1 MELKISYCVYLTAP
15 PRNCHMQGIITADFG
30 VCPAF
35 PCVKGF
41 NQRTAFV
48 RDGKVDDHSGSSCYS
63 SLKGRKLI
71 FSSGENADF
80 FPPSPT
86 ILIHW
91 KAKTH
96 WRVPL
101 SKVWTCKMIVEINF
115 ASFEKAV
122 LKQAFRRIVRKFSD
136 WRRSFHTCTKSYE
149 KLGDEC
155 DIDASLSFPQH
166 VGSLRKKSIRRPWPA
181 WEMLPWSLRSWRK
194 KACVTGKYWGADTK
208 WKRTDSVWKPTLK
221 IPKLL
226 SNAKFYFF
234 FPLKDLC

>member
-1 MELKISYCVYLTAP
+1 MQTPLTPSNLPCLGLAQLLPLTLSSIIQRHRLSAEFLSFFLFFWYFFPNTCTFRRVWNISNVVFIHKNTITLTASYIQHIRTNSKQVWYQFMELKISYCVYLTAP

-86 ILIHW
+86 ILIH
-91 KAKTH
+91 
-96 WRVPL
+96 
-101 SKVWTCKMIVEINF
+101 
-115 ASFEKAV
+115 
-122 LKQAFRRIVRKFSD
+122 
-136 WRRSFHTCTKSYE
+136 
-149 KLGDEC
+149 
-155 DIDASLSFPQH
+155 
-166 VGSLRKKSIRRPWPA
+166 
-181 WEMLPWSLRSWRK
+181 
-194 KACVTGKYWGADTK
+194 
-208 WKRTDSVWKPTLK
+208 
-221 IPKLL
+221 
-226 SNAKFYFF
+226 
-234 FPLKDLC
+234 